1 MRVFCAGH
9 CVRKYIAGHCVW
21 ECFAGHCVWVYS
33 AGLCVR
39 ESRAVHFVSEY
50 RAGHYLSDFRAWQ
63 FVDTVLRLLR
73 LDEMN
78 LFLHFICCLIP
89 CLYAPGH
96 TVGKHRYAIVDDVS
110 IRLQRT
116 SAVLLVAFCNF
127 RNCIATGFFEMGPD
141 CILVPSL
148 KIGGTAALL

>member
-73 LDEMN
+73 LDEDT
-78 LFLHFICCLIP
+78 LVLQSSCCVTP
-89 CLYAPGH
+89 CLYAAGQ
-96 TVGKHRYAIVDDVS
+96 TVGKHRYAVVDDV
-110 IRLQRT
+110 RRGLQRT
-116 SAVLLVAFCNF
+116 AAVLLVTFCNVEKLHGHRF
-127 RNCIATGFFEMGPD
+127 
-141 CILVPSL
+141 L
-148 KIGGTAALL
+148 